1 MLTGQ
6 TVLIVEEEFLIA
18 LDIQRVLEDR
28 NVGQCVCARSVAEAL
43 SLRQR
48 WPDYDLAIVEFRV
61 DQPDNVELLHGLKA
75 AGIAMIVTTADHAL
89 HTGLADAPEA
99 PILVKPFPEAELVNA
114 ITLALTQSA

>member
-43 SLRQR
+43 SLRER
-48 WPDYDLAIVEFRV
+48 WPDYQLAIVEFRA
-61 DQPDNVELLHGLKA
+61 DQPDSIELLRGLTA
-75 AGIAMIVTTADHAL
+75 AGIRLIITTADHAL
-89 HTGLADAPEA
+89 HAGIPNAPGA
-99 PILVKPFPEAELVNA
+99 PVLVKPFPEADLVSA